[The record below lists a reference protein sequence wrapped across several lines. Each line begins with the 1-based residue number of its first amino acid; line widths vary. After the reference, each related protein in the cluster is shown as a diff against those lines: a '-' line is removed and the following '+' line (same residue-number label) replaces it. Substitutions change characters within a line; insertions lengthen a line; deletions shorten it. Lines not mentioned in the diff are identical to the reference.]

1 MFGFTVSL
9 TKLRYTTMILI
20 KLNSQASPSIIDHEE
35 ESGRNG
41 MSQAN
46 GCQVYCKIL
55 FLSFDIVLQ
64 KFPLFHCISNNW
76 YMLFNTIYVA
86 VFK

>member
-1 MFGFTVSL
+1 MFSFMVSL
-9 TKLRYTTMILI
+9 TKLRYIDKIRLSSFTL
-20 KLNSQASPSIIDHEE
+20 ASIIDHEEE

-55 FLSFDIVLQ
+55 FLSFDLVLQ

-76 YMLFNTIYVA
+76 
-86 VFK
+86 